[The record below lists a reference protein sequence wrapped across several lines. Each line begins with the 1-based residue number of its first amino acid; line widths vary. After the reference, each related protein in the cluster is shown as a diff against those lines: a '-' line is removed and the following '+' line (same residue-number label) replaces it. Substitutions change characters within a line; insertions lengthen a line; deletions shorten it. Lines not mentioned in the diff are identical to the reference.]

1 MVQPPSKS
9 SCLYFSH
16 GVRFQPK
23 NTGRPYENLDGS
35 RRVIIDNLPSDTHL
49 SRIMERIWGGR
60 VVSAVLLDMP
70 VIVSKTTKR
79 FDRTEAVRKCAV
91 IEFARPECAITFA
104 RQASSTHPIGAYTVP
119 VVFGNC
125 SLPTAISSTSMSS
138 TRCQQRE
145 STFSADIV
153 RTKSY
158 PMSVATRS
166 YIKQGFSRY
175 IQATNFNPAFIMP
188 FLLDAGMHHPEAAE
202 QLLHISLDGQQ
213 TLHLYFSTL
222 KRAVLVYGVLT
233 TAPKYGYGRPDDP
246 NTNAYT
252 SLYVATLPSHAALRD
267 GDGTPKK
274 PTLIW
279 GRDPCDRVAIVE
291 KGRRFSPVTQ
301 DPSYFH
307 FMQRFHETISRIE
320 HLPLPFSLSALE
332 PGWVNSPSPVLAPI
346 KVATPNVALIQCPPT
361 KAQAMRQSL
370 DQASPLGTSF
380 RKIIRRQGLRG
391 WEVTE
396 ADHWKELESLA

>member
-1 MVQPPSKS
+1 
-9 SCLYFSH
+9 
-16 GVRFQPK
+16 
-23 NTGRPYENLDGS
+23 
-35 RRVIIDNLPSDTHL
+35 
-49 SRIMERIWGGR
+49 
-60 VVSAVLLDMP
+60 MP
-70 VIVSKTTKR
+70 VTLTKTTKR
-79 FDRTEAVRKCAV
+79 FDRTESARKCAV
-91 IEFARPECAITFA
+91 IEFARPEYAIMFA

-119 VVFGNC
+119 VLSGNC
-125 SLPTAISSTSMSS
+125 SPPNATSSTNVTS
-138 TRCQQRE
+138 TGCQQRE
-145 STFSADIV
+145 VIFSADIV

-222 KRAVLVYGVLT
+222 KRAALVYEVLT

-246 NTNAYT
+246 NANAYT
-252 SLYVATLPSHAALRD
+252 SLCVATLPSHAAPRD
-267 GDGTPKK
+267 GTSKK

-279 GRDPCDRVAIVE
+279 GRDPCDRVAIAE

-301 DPSYFH
+301 DPSYSH

-320 HLPLPFSLSALE
+320 HLPLPFSLSAFE
-332 PGWVNSPSPVLAPI
+332 PGWVNNSSPVSAAI
-346 KVATPNVALIQCPPT
+346 KVATDLGQSPATQAL
-361 KAQAMRQSL
+361 AMRQSP
-370 DQASPLGTSF
+370 DQASPPGTSF
-380 RKIIRRQGLRG
+380 RKIIRRQGLTG